1 MKRVAAKILFVVLG
15 TVLPWVSF
23 AATPTY
29 VPLEPIVG
37 FPTGSSLTLPAFL
50 NRLFDLVLQLGAV
63 TAVVMLAIG
72 GFQYMTSEAFH
83 GKAKGLERIRNA
95 ILGLLLLLGTYLIL
109 YTVNPALLNFN
120 LVVPSTSGA
129 QPPKPAAVTPPPQP
143 VTYNPAVSG
152 GDTGKEVDQNTQ
164 VTYTNPDGSIV
175 GIDKASPSCRV
186 LVNKATSIGR
196 TVQGQCN

>member
-1 MKRVAAKILFVVLG
+1 MKRVIGKILFVVLG
-15 TVLPWVSF
+15 TFLPLITF
-23 AATPTY
+23 AAY
-29 VPLEPIVG
+29 VPLEPIAG
-37 FPTGSSLTLPAFL
+37 FPTGSNVSLPAFL
-50 NRLFDLVLQLGAV
+50 NRLFDLILQLGAV

-72 GFQYMTSEAFH
+72 GFQYMTSEALH
-83 GKAKGLERIRNA
+83 GKEKGRERIRNA
-95 ILGLLLLLGTYLIL
+95 LLGLLLLLGTYLIL

-120 LVVPSTSGA
+120 LNSVTGTGSA
-129 QPPKPAAVTPPPQP
+129 QSPAPTAAATPPPQP

-175 GIDKASPSCRV
+175 GIDKASPSCRA